1 MLAIFNLNL
10 TELGVVL
17 VGAIMVFGKDLPRV
31 VMRGLQ
37 QLAKLRKAVTEM
49 WREAG
54 LEQEF
59 KRVKAELEPEL
70 SEYSS
75 AKKTLQDG
83 KNLMNGPVAHW
94 RKNIGLEVEDAIEV
108 GGSTVEVL
116 PKGAK
121 AEGAKAENSDAE
133 APPPSDPDDFE
144 PERNQGEDA
153 SVDVESPPKTQPE

>member
-108 GGSTVEVL
+108 GSSVVES
-116 PKGAK
+116 PPESAK
-121 AEGAKAENSDAE
+121 AEDSDAE
-133 APPPSDPDDFE
+133 APPSSDPEDFE
-144 PERNQGEDA
+144 SERSQGEDA